1 MVITANKKSNET
13 KTISKEVGSRDI
25 STGLK
30 KLQDFYVLA
39 INDESVVK
47 DFVRDNFFKAKTVS
61 NLQKIQSQEK
71 QRKLKRFKSEFD
83 ADVKDFFE
91 KLESDLATTQ
101 KMIVFLKDPNL
112 KLIKDAEIIK
122 FESNYG
128 YIRYRLNNPILNID
142 WDDESNVFTKLA
154 KNFGKGLADDV
165 VDISSKISEKIVLN
179 NIARWKYSKK
189 PEEITS
195 FDNRICSYIS
205 ELLEAVISKDS
216 SVARKIY
223 LNLSKNQLVIVQEHH
238 NVLSKDEQ
246 KDDVILLVDIKNE
259 GLAQRV
265 YSNAIRTG
273 EMDELFSVITKRII
287 SGMKSKIKSLDS
299 KKLTLKQVQSDIVPM
314 EMLSDEQIISSNLM
328 NYRTMDLLH
337 LCRHVKDKKQISR
350 LVEIIAKEIRDK

>member
-13 KTISKEVGSRDI
+13 RTISKEVGTRDI
-25 STGLK
+25 STGLQ
-30 KLQDFYVLA
+30 KLQDFYNLA
-39 INDESVVK
+39 VADESIVK
-47 DFVRDNFFKAKTVS
+47 DFVRDNFFKAKTAS
-61 NLQKIQSQEK
+61 NLQKLQSLEK
-71 QRKLKRFKSEFD
+71 QRKLKHFKSEFG

-91 KLESDLATTQ
+91 KLESDLATTPNL
-101 KMIVFLKDPNL
+101 IVFLKDPSL
-112 KLIKDAEIIK
+112 KLIKDAEIVEFK
-122 FESNYG
+122 SNYG

-142 WDDESNVFTKLA
+142 WNDENNVFTRLA
-154 KNFGKGLADDV
+154 KDFGKDLVNDII
-165 VDISSKISEKIVLN
+165 DISSKISTKIALN

-189 PEEITS
+189 SEEITS
-195 FDNRICSYIS
+195 FDKAICSRIS
-205 ELLEAVISKDS
+205 EILDAVISKES

-259 GLAQRV
+259 GLAQRA

-273 EMDELFSVITKRII
+273 EMDELFSLITNRII
-287 SGMKSKIKSLDS
+287 SGVKSKIKSLDS
-299 KKLTLKQVQSDIVPM
+299 KKLTLKQVQNDIVPL

-350 LVEIIAKEIRDK
+350 LIEIIAKEIRDK